1 MSKEPIKLLVVED
14 DPNLGQILTEYLE
27 IKGYAPVLC
36 KDGEVGFETFR
47 EGKFD
52 FCILDIMLP
61 KKDGFSLAK
70 EIRAIDKNVP
80 IVFLTAKSLKEDT
93 IQGLQ
98 IGADDYITK
107 PFSME
112 ELILRMTAIL
122 RRTQSNSPEAELKLL
137 SFGKF
142 QLEPNQQILKSPT
155 ETHRLTS
162 KENDLLKLLCLNANQ
177 ILDRS
182 VALKLIWKDDSYFNA
197 RSMDV
202 YIAKLRKLLKEDDSV
217 KILTIHGQG
226 FKLVVNEKKS
236 DS

>member
-1 MSKEPIKLLVVED
+1 MNKEPTKLLVVED

-27 IKGYAPVLC
+27 IKGYEPVLC
-36 KDGEVGFETFR
+36 KDGEAGFEAFKK
-47 EGKFD
+47 GKFD

-70 EIRAIDKNVP
+70 DIRAIDKEVP
-80 IVFLTAKSLKEDT
+80 IVFLTAKSLKEDA
-93 IQGLQ
+93 IQGLK

-122 RRTQSNSPEAELKLL
+122 RRTDTDGPDAEPKKL

-142 QLEPNQQILKSPT
+142 SFEPNQQILKSPSQ
-155 ETHRLTS
+155 THRLTS

-202 YIAKLRKLLKEDDSV
+202 YIAKLRKMLKEDEDV
-217 KILTIHGQG
+217 QILTIHGQG
-226 FKLVVNEKKS
+226 FKLVVN
-236 DS
+236 D

>member
-1 MSKEPIKLLVVED
+1 MNKAPIKLLVVED

-36 KDGEVGFETFR
+36 TDGEAGFEAFR
-47 EGKFD
+47 EGRFD

-70 EIRAIDKNVP
+70 DIRSIDKEIP

-93 IQGLQ
+93 IKGLK

-112 ELILRMTAIL
+112 ELMLRITAIL
-122 RRTQSNSPEAELKLL
+122 RRTETNNPEIELKEL

-142 QLEPNQQILKSPT
+142 LLEHNQQILKSPT
-155 ETHRLTS
+155 ATHRLTS

-217 KILTIHGQG
+217 QILTIHGQG
-226 FKLVVNEKKS
+226 FKLVVNQ
-236 DS
+236 

>member
-1 MSKEPIKLLVVED
+1 MNKEPIKLLVVED

-27 IKGYAPVLC
+27 IKGYQPVLC
-36 KDGEVGFETFR
+36 QDGEAGFETFK

-70 EIRAIDKNVP
+70 EIRAIDKDVP

-93 IQGLQ
+93 IQGLK

-122 RRTQSNSPEAELKLL
+122 RRTDTDGPNAEPKEF

-142 QLEPNQQILKSPT
+142 HFQPNQQILQSPSNT
-155 ETHRLTS
+155 YRLTS
-162 KENDLLKLLCLNANQ
+162 KENDLLKVLCLNSNQ

-202 YIAKLRKLLKEDDSV
+202 YIAKLRKMLKEDETV
-217 KILTIHGQG
+217 QILTIHGQG
-226 FKLVVNEKKS
+226 FKLVVNE
-236 DS
+236 